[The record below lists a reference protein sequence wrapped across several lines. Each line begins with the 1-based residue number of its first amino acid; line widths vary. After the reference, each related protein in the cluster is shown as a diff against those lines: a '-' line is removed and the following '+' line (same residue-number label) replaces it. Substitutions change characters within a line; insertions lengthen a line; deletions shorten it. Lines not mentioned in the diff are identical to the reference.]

1 MLKYL
6 LLVSLVITLAIAD
19 DATKITSNI
28 SQNLNSTQ
36 KEHQQQSNLQIS
48 KSNSSVISENNQ
60 NSKNVNEETK
70 NIGKGIA
77 ELVNHKESVDDDSE
91 MNKVD
96 DGVDF
101 KYYWVLLVFSSLSI
115 ISIIVFKSFRFVLK
129 ALTD

>member
-77 ELVNHKESVDDDSE
+77 ELVNHKEPVDDDSE